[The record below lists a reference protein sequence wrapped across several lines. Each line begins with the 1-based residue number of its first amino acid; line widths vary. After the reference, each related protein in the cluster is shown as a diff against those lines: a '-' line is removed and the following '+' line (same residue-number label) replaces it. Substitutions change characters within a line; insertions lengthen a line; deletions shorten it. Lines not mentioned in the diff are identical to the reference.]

1 MTLQENLTTIGA
13 FTKTMIV
20 SNTLALMP
28 LLRRLVMLIAR
39 FVVIMLIVF
48 LLIFADMIAGIL
60 VISKII

>member
-1 MTLQENLTTIGA
+1 
-13 FTKTMIV
+13 
-20 SNTLALMP
+20 MP

-60 VISKII
+60 VISKNI